1 MAQFDMKKL
10 SVGDKIVAGAGVVTL
25 ISLFLPWFGY
35 SAGPYSASE
44 SGFSS
49 GFFGWL
55 GAVLII
61 VAAVYLVM
69 LRSGASLP
77 EGSWGPG
84 VVVFGAS
91 LVGTVL
97 VILRWLTLP
106 RASYSGG
113 FYSWGPRIG
122 IYLTLIA
129 GLFQVV
135 YALRFFRS
143 TGERAP
149 WAK

>member
-1 MAQFDMKKL
+1 
-10 SVGDKIVAGAGVVTL
+10 VTL
-25 ISLFLPWFGY
+25 VALFLPWFGY
-35 SAGPYSASE
+35 SAGPYSASV
-44 SGFSS
+44 SGWGA

-55 GAVLII
+55 GALLII
-61 VAAVYLVM
+61 VAAIYLVM
-69 LRSGASLP
+69 LRSGANLP
-77 EGSWGPG
+77 DISWGPG
-84 VVVFGAS
+84 VVVFGTS
-91 LVGTVL
+91 LVGLIL

-129 GLFQVV
+129 GLFQVI
-135 YALRFFRS
+135 YAMRFFRS